1 MKTPTA
7 WDFRNKL
14 MAILNVAKHS
24 GKPYVDV
31 ESGNLHKELGG
42 DSNSHHTLP
51 IFHEVMT
58 KMMRPGDSILQE
70 PRNEA
75 GTTMLVRYILNAK
88 HDNLKND
95 RQVAN
100 SAPGNWPVDNSPI

>member
-31 ESGNLHKELGG
+31 ESGNLHAELGS
-42 DSNSHHTLP
+42 DPHSNRRMP
-51 IFHEVMT
+51 ICHEVMT
-58 KMMRPGDSILQE
+58 RIMRPGDRILKE
-70 PRNEA
+70 PRPED
-75 GTTMLVRYILNAK
+75 GTTMLVRYVLNAK
-88 HDNLKND
+88 HGDLKND
-95 RQVAN
+95 RQVA
-100 SAPGNWPVDNSPI
+100 SPL